1 MTDREEDS
9 FSQVIH
15 NGYGPQIVGPNY
27 GDIKYEIDPNMRA
40 LLTGV
45 SEDAAKL
52 VGIVKQALSDGFMS
66 EYSVTTFNR
75 TAQHI
80 SDDLVDRLGWATRNL
95 SEDNIDQLGWA
106 TRNLPNMSED
116 NVDRLGWATRNI
128 TEETVNRL
136 SSAAEN
142 ISERTADRFVNVNNE
157 LNVTARRIEKALR
170 SASVTQQN
178 GQQPSVV
185 PPIPI
190 TAKGAEQARNQVQ
203 TDPLRRRNDAL
214 DWNCSGE
221 ASSRRMGRVRWGAR
235 PSDPSAHLDEQE
247 LCDWLTLAWHA
258 SADWR
263 HGPRSSGAPS
273 TLTCY
278 GCGGCRVRGCGR
290 GWRVPG
296 R

>member
-9 FSQVIH
+9 FSQIIH
-15 NGYGPQIVGPNY
+15 NGYGPQIIGPNY

-40 LLTGV
+40 MLTGV

-66 EYSVTTFNR
+66 EYSVTAFNR
-75 TAQHI
+75 TAQHV
-80 SDDLVDRLGWATRNL
+80 SDDLVDRLRWATRNL

-142 ISERTADRFVNVNNE
+142 IGERTADRFVNVNNE

-190 TAKGAEQARNQVQ
+190 TAKGADKRGI
-203 TDPLRRRNDAL
+203 RFK
-214 DWNCSGE
+214 
-221 ASSRRMGRVRWGAR
+221 
-235 PSDPSAHLDEQE
+235 
-247 LCDWLTLAWHA
+247 LTLCVA
-258 SADWR
+258 
-263 HGPRSSGAPS
+263 GMML
-273 TLTCY
+273 LT
-278 GCGGCRVRGCGR
+278 GIALEKHHLGGWAVFAGVLALAIPALIWMSKSYVTG
-290 GWRVPG
+290 
-296 R
+296 

>member
-9 FSQVIH
+9 FSQIIH

-27 GDIKYEIDPNMRA
+27 GDIKYEFDPNMRA

-142 ISERTADRFVNVNNE
+142 ISERTADRFVNVNDE
-157 LNVTARRIEKALR
+157 LNVTARRIEEALR
-170 SASVTQQN
+170 SASVTRESRR
-178 GQQPSVV
+178 QPSVV
-185 PPIPI
+185 PPIPP
-190 TAKGAEQARNQVQ
+190 TAKGNRQARNQIQ
-203 TDPLRRRNDAL
+203 ADPLYCRTGAL
-214 DWNCSGE
+214 DWSSSRE
-221 ASSRRMGRVRWGAR
+221 KSSRRMGRVHRNTR
-235 PSDPSAHLDEQE
+235 SSDPGAHLDKQE
-247 LCDWLTLAWHA
+247 LRTWLTL
-258 SADWR
+258 
-263 HGPRSSGAPS
+263 G
-273 TLTCY
+273 
-278 GCGGCRVRGCGR
+278 
-290 GWRVPG
+290 
-296 R
+296 

>member
-9 FSQVIH
+9 FSQIIN
-15 NGYGPQIVGPNY
+15 NGYGPQIIGPNY

-40 LLTGV
+40 MLTGV

-66 EYSVTTFNR
+66 EYSVTAFNR
-75 TAQHI
+75 TAQHV
-80 SDDLVDRLGWATRNL
+80 SDDLVDRLRWATRNL

-190 TAKGAEQARNQVQ
+190 TAKGADKRGI
-203 TDPLRRRNDAL
+203 RFK
-214 DWNCSGE
+214 
-221 ASSRRMGRVRWGAR
+221 
-235 PSDPSAHLDEQE
+235 
-247 LCDWLTLAWHA
+247 LTLCVA
-258 SADWR
+258 
-263 HGPRSSGAPS
+263 GMML
-273 TLTCY
+273 LT
-278 GCGGCRVRGCGR
+278 GIALEKHHLGGWAVFAGVLALAIPALIWMSKSYVTG
-290 GWRVPG
+290 
-296 R
+296 